1 MTIQDK
7 SPEYQLIQQR
17 IEHERE
23 LREENAK
30 TLKLALD
37 LQAREYERRLE
48 SLNNAYHKAELDR
61 GMFVKQDM
69 YDARLNGID
78 DWKEAHTKEQEMWRA
93 DHIKE
98 NDGWREAHTREQ
110 EMWRAEHI
118 KENDGWKLEVSNV
131 LAADRAR
138 DEQSRKS
145 WTIVTVV
152 VSLAINAIALIL
164 AFLIHASRVATP

>member
-7 SPEYQLIQQR
+7 NPEYQLIQQR

-30 TLKLALD
+30 QLKLALD
-37 LQAREYERRLE
+37 LQAREYVRRLDD
-48 SLNNAYHKAELDR
+48 LNGAHKRAAEERQL
-61 GMFVKQDM
+61 FVKQDM
-69 YDARLNGID
+69 YDVRLSGID
-78 DWKEAHTKEQEMWRA
+78 EWK
-93 DHIKE
+93 
-98 NDGWREAHTREQ
+98 EAHTREQ

-118 KENDGWKLEVSNV
+118 KENDGWKLEVSNI
-131 LAADRAR
+131 LAANRAR

-152 VSLAINAIALIL
+152 VSVAINAIALIL
-164 AFLIHASRVATP
+164 AFMIHGAKP

>member
-1 MTIQDK
+1 MTIQQDK

-23 LREENAK
+23 MREENAK
-30 TLKLALD
+30 LLKVALE
-37 LQAREYERRLE
+37 LQAREYERRLD
-48 SLNNAYHKAELDR
+48 SLNNAYHKAEVDR
-61 GMFVKQDM
+61 SMFVKQDM
-69 YDARLNGID
+69 YDARIAGID
-78 DWKEAHTKEQEMWRA
+78 DWKEAHT
-93 DHIKE
+93 
-98 NDGWREAHTREQ
+98 RER

-118 KENDGWKLEVSNV
+118 KENDGWKLEVSNI

-152 VSLAINAIALIL
+152 ISLAINAIALIL
-164 AFLIHASRVATP
+164 AFVIHASRVPTP

>member
-1 MTIQDK
+1 MTIQDN
-7 SPEYQLIQQR
+7 SPEYKLIQQR

-61 GMFVKQDM
+61 SMFVKQDM

-78 DWKEAHTKEQEMWRA
+78 DWKET
-93 DHIKE
+93 
-98 NDGWREAHTREQ
+98 HTREQ

-118 KENDGWKLEVSNV
+118 KENDGWKLEVSNI

-152 VSLAINAIALIL
+152 ISLAINAAALIL
-164 AFLIHASRVATP
+164 AFMIHSSRVATP

>member
-1 MTIQDK
+1 MNARDN

-23 LREENAK
+23 LREETAK
-30 TLKLALD
+30 QLKLALD
-37 LQAREYERRLE
+37 LQAKEYERRLDD
-48 SLNNAYHKAELDR
+48 LNGAHKRAVEER

-78 DWKEAHTKEQEMWRA
+78 DWKEAH
-93 DHIKE
+93 
-98 NDGWREAHTREQ
+98 NREQ
-110 EMWRAEHI
+110 ELWRVGHI
-118 KENDGWKLEVSNV
+118 KENDGWKLEVSNI